1 MTRTD
6 KLHARLTALCEAGAL
21 DDYIVYAPG
30 DRGLRWNVWGEGI
43 GDVVY
48 GYPMNLT
55 RTFSTRE
62 CENACTTIEAVL
74 RAAAS

>member
-1 MTRTD
+1 MTRAD
-6 KLHARLTALCEAGAL
+6 QLHARLRHLCEVGAL

-30 DRGLRWNVWGEGI
+30 DRGLRWNVWGEGV
-43 GDVVY
+43 GY

-62 CENACTTIEAVL
+62 CEDACTTIEAVL
-74 RAAAS
+74 RAAE